1 MFVRGEVATVPSFLN
16 IGHLGRE
23 EPVVQPATYEYGEI
37 ALMRHKFLVLVVA
50 LIIALMMGTAAG
62 PPWAQNLAGCDGNNE
77 GDHGRGCLPT
87 PKEEEC
93 KEGAWGAFN
102 VFEYIFEKVDVCN

>member
-1 MFVRGEVATVPSFLN
+1 MKKEV
-16 IGHLGRE
+16 
-23 EPVVQPATYEYGEI
+23 

-62 PPWAQNLAGCDGNNE
+62 PAWAQNLAGCDGNNE